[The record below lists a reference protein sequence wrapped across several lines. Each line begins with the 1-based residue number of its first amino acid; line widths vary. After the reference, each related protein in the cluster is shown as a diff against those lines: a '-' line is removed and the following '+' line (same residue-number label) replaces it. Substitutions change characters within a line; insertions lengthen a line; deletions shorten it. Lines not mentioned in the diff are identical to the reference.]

1 MIIKKLFV
9 SAFIVSLS
17 CITYSAM
24 ADSEG
29 DFVFNMLTKDYQ
41 GAYLEK
47 RSFEGLNLEGYNF
60 AKAKL
65 DRTNF
70 KNANL
75 KNANFKGAD
84 IENATFEW
92 C

>member
-17 CITYSAM
+17 CVTYSAM

-47 RSFEGLNLEGYNF
+47 DL
-60 AKAKL
+60 
-65 DRTNF
+65 
-70 KNANL
+70 L
-75 KNANFKGAD
+75 KV
-84 IENATFEW
+84 
-92 C
+92 